1 MYHSNFWP
9 LEWTVPGKPN
19 DVCYAKLICLKSK
32 NVSRHVSMWNARVMK
47 ILAVVLRTDI
57 KGITN
62 GSCCEV
68 LNRKSV
74 FLQSTV
80 AFVKGVC

>member
-1 MYHSNFWP
+1 
-9 LEWTVPGKPN
+9 
-19 DVCYAKLICLKSK
+19 
-32 NVSRHVSMWNARVMK
+32 MWNARVMK

-80 AFVKGVC
+80 AFVKDVC